1 LNIHSTRLNS
11 SPYSN
16 VYNWSEGCQVI
27 QWWQNFK
34 HMMAVINAT
43 GRRLYDYTLLNNGD
57 IDIASY
63 SFKNP
68 SSNGRITNAPEYENL

>member
-1 LNIHSTRLNS
+1 
-11 SPYSN
+11 
-16 VYNWSEGCQVI
+16 
-27 QWWQNFK
+27 
-34 HMMAVINAT
+34 MMAVINAT